1 MTYADDREALLDQM
15 NRRHRA
21 MLRASE
27 WAKGFVDI
35 APQSG
40 CHLAAL
46 ALCLRA
52 DREWREAEDALED
65 LDYDEDGVRRDQG
78 MMVANLI
85 LAHRQHGPSDAEV
98 DAALERMDH
107 LLGPGW
113 LEAAE

>member
-1 MTYADDREALLDQM
+1 MTYPNDREALLDDM

-21 MLRASE
+21 MLYASQ
-27 WAKGFVDI
+27 WACELALD

-52 DREWREAEDALED
+52 DREWRKAEDALED
-65 LDYDEDGVRRDQG
+65 HDHDAEALAFHEGMAGRLVQARRD
-78 MMVANLI
+78 
-85 LAHRQHGPSDAEV
+85 HGPTDAQV
-98 DAALERMDH
+98 DAALARMDR